1 MNSEQVE
8 NNLAV
13 ASQDEEVKDQPS
25 SPWKKEVDI
34 EEAYAE
40 YAKTKYMAGDID
52 LEEILEVFSWQQF
65 RLVKQAR
72 VGIGG

>member
-8 NNLAV
+8 NNPV
-13 ASQDEEVKDQPS
+13 VVNQGEEVKDQT